1 MKYNAPI
8 HRAVASSAQSYWEE
22 KIMGGR
28 KARLTGALTVKNTE
42 DSNAKKRVNFNRK
55 WLNARQSLNQ
65 PQAYQ
70 VIMYNG
76 TS

>member
-42 DSNAKKRVNFNRK
+42 DSNAKK
-55 WLNARQSLNQ
+55 
-65 PQAYQ
+65 
-70 VIMYNG
+70 G
-76 TS
+76 